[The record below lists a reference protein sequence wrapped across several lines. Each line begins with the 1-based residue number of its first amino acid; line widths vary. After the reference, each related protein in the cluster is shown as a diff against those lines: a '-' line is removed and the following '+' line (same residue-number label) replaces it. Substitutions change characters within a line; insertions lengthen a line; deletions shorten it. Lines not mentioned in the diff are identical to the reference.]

1 MCAVQRQCPNHPFKR
16 RHRGGTSPAYV
27 SGGGA
32 SLDLRDGDMVSLR
45 VEGPRPA
52 TLDGFIVRSGAAHRL
67 EAHIDTD
74 EANACALRD
83 GQLCRVI
90 RREGADVCAPGNT
103 GLAAALGG
111 MLLGGTPIQA
121 AAQSPIPRPAQ
132 SEPIGRDAMLD
143 LSGEARRLITEDDV
157 RRASSA
163 ATGSFA
169 MRRMRFSRRWRGI
182 SPQKSASSWLR
193 RFTDP
198 ARGKTRFQERKNS
211 HGIDRTANQADHG

>member
-1 MCAVQRQCPNHPFKR
+1 M
-16 RHRGGTSPAYV
+16 SPEEAQ
-27 SGGGA
+27 A
-32 SLDLRDGDMVSLR
+32 FDLRDGDVVSLR

-121 AAQSPIPRPAQ
+121 AAQSPIPCPAQ

-157 RRASSA
+157 RRAAQRGYRIIRYAPDAILTPLARDIAAEKRIELASA
-163 ATGSFA
+163 V
-169 MRRMRFSRRWRGI
+169 
-182 SPQKSASSWLR
+182 
-193 RFTDP
+193 
-198 ARGKTRFQERKNS
+198 
-211 HGIDRTANQADHG
+211 H

>member
-1 MCAVQRQCPNHPFKR
+1 MTFDV
-16 RHRGGTSPAYV
+16 
-27 SGGGA
+27 
-32 SLDLRDGDMVSLR
+32 VSLR

-90 RREGADVCAPGNT
+90 RREGADVCAPGNAA
-103 GLAAALGG
+103 LAAALGG

-132 SEPIGRDAMLD
+132 SEPIGRD

-157 RRASSA
+157 RRAAQRGYRIIRYAPDAILTPLARDIAAEKRIELASA
-163 ATGSFA
+163 V
-169 MRRMRFSRRWRGI
+169 
-182 SPQKSASSWLR
+182 
-193 RFTDP
+193 
-198 ARGKTRFQERKNS
+198 
-211 HGIDRTANQADHG
+211 H